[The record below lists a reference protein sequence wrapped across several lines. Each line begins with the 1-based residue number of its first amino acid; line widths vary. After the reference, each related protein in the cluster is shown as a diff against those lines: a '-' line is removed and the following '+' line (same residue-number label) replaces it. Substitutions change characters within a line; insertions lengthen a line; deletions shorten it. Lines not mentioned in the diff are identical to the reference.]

1 MYAAHMRDL
10 EQKLQ
15 NSVWSPALICY
26 ILAMK
31 KSEKSEPYSEH
42 YSSLP

>member
-1 MYAAHMRDL
+1 MYAAHVRDL

-26 ILAMK
+26 IGN
-31 KSEKSEPYSEH
+31 EKVKEVRTVQ
-42 YSSLP
+42 